1 MYKLLFENKWMMLKK
16 FFIFFFLC
24 CVTDLLGFQNPVG
37 LCESD
42 TLILPGF
49 ENPAGLNARPRVG
62 LILSG
67 GGAKGIAHVGA
78 LKVIEE
84 LGIPI
89 DYIGGTSMGSIVGG
103 LYALGYTSV
112 QLENFVREA
121 DWTNLLT
128 DRVLRQH
135 VSIYEKSERKRYWLQ
150 FPIKDRKIE
159 LPLGILSG
167 QNVSNLFTE
176 LASSAYAQPDFSKF
190 TIPFLCVATD
200 IETGAEVVLE
210 QGNLVK
216 AMRASM
222 AIPSVFTPELID
234 GKRLY
239 DGGLVNNFPAN
250 LVRDKGIDILIGVD
264 VSSQDRT
271 REITNIYQVME
282 QVVFMSSLPLNEANK
297 KLCRVLII
305 PEINEYSASSFN
317 AADSLI
323 LRGERAAR
331 RKYDELKALAVML
344 QSFETDKSEK
354 WTDCPQPLPSFYV
367 KEVQINGLKYISKEL
382 FLHKLDLFFP
392 TELTFS
398 QLNKA
403 LEKVKGTQVFHSIVY
418 HLNPIHGEAEHTD
431 SGIPVVELHFD
442 CVEKRANMFKVGLLY
457 DQEYKAAL
465 LLNLSM
471 RNALLNNSKA
481 NAELSIGANPAF
493 SLSFLH
499 TPSFQLRRKTVADP
513 LPPFIKS
520 RPSPDWLFYVNGN
533 RFDAYYYSENQRTI
547 AYTFSNLSAGL
558 QLLFSPSNNYAFGA
572 GMYGDYS
579 LMKTYIGQRSGDFK
593 SENLYLTYQTFYERD
608 TYNEDYFPTSG
619 GKFKFEATYH
629 KGLSQD
635 IRQLKGFPC
644 VTFRSNFV
652 VKSVDRWSLHT
663 GIDAGAIFGVNVPL
677 HYMMRLGGAP
687 SKHLYNHFTFIG
699 LHFLQKYNE
708 NAWVA
713 HLNNQVRLWNN
724 VYVTLRTNVGKT
736 DQDLIELITIRNFL
750 VGCGV
755 SVQYNTVVGPLGF
768 TVSTSNITKS
778 TLGAINFGF
787 WF

>member
-1 MYKLLFENKWMMLKK
+1 MLLKK
-16 FFIFFFLC
+16 NFILFFLC
-24 CVTDLLGFQNPVG
+24 CSVTNITADDG
-37 LCESD
+37 SD
-42 TLILPGF
+42 C
-49 ENPAGLNARPRVG
+49 AVRPRVG

-103 LYALGYTSV
+103 LYALGYTSI
-112 QLENFVREA
+112 QLENFVKEA
-121 DWTNLLT
+121 DWTSLLT

-135 VSIYEKSERKRYWLQ
+135 VSIYEKGERKRYWLQ
-150 FPIKDRKIE
+150 FPIKDRRIE

-176 LASSAYAQPDFSKF
+176 LASPAYAQQDFSKYK
-190 TIPFLCVATD
+190 IPFLCVATD

-264 VSSQDRT
+264 VSSLDKT
-271 REITNIYQVME
+271 KEINNIYQVME

-297 KLCRVLII
+297 QLCKVLITPDI
-305 PEINEYSASSFN
+305 SEYSASSFN
-317 AADSLI
+317 AVDSLI
-323 LRGERAAR
+323 IRGERSAR
-331 RKYDELKALAVML
+331 LNYGELKALADML
-344 QSFETDKSEK
+344 QSFETDKSKE
-354 WTDCPQPLPSFYV
+354 WTDCPQPLQSFYV
-367 KEVQINGLKYISKEL
+367 GEVQINGLKYISREF
-382 FLHKLDLFFP
+382 FLHKLELNFP
-392 TELTFS
+392 SELTFL

-403 LEKVKGTQVFHSIVY
+403 LDKLKGTQVFHSIVY
-418 HLNPIHGEAEHTD
+418 HLNPLPGETETAN
-431 SGIPVVELHFD
+431 SGIPVVELQFD
-442 CVEKRANMFKVGLLY
+442 CVEQSTNMLRVGLLY

-465 LLNLSM
+465 LLNLSL

-481 NAELSIGANPAF
+481 NAELSIGTNPAF

-499 TPSFQLRRKTVADP
+499 TPSFQLRKKTVTNQSP
-513 LPPFIKS
+513 SIKR
-520 RPSPDWLFYVNGN
+520 RPSPDWLFYIKGN
-533 RFDAYYYSENQRTI
+533 RFDAYYYSENQRTT
-547 AYTFSNLSAGL
+547 AYNFSDLSAGV
-558 QLLFSPSNNYAFGA
+558 QLLFSPSNNNAFGA
-572 GMYGDYS
+572 GINGDYS
-579 LMKTYIGQRSGDFK
+579 LMKIYIGEITGDVK
-593 SENLYLTYQTFYERD
+593 SEDLYLTYRIFYERD

-619 GKFKFEATYH
+619 GKFRFEGTYH
-629 KGLSQD
+629 KGLSKD
-635 IRQLKGFPC
+635 IRQLKGFPG
-644 VTFRSNFV
+644 VTFRSNFAV
-652 VKSVDRWSLHT
+652 SSVDRWSLHT
-663 GIDAGAIFGVNVPL
+663 GVDAGAIFGINVPL
-677 HYMMRLGGAP
+677 HYMMRMGGAP
-687 SKHLYNHFTFIG
+687 NKHLYNHFTFMG
-699 LHFLQKYNE
+699 MHFLQKYNE

-724 VYVTLRTNVGKT
+724 IYLIFRTNIGKT
-736 DQDLIELITIRNFL
+736 EHDLSELITLKNFL

-768 TVSTSNITKS
+768 TVSTSNVTK
-778 TLGAINFGF
+778 TVLGAFNFGF